1 MLMRRFVSLSLI
13 AFLALASGV
22 SIPRAESADREIN
35 VAAAADLSSAL
46 QEVATNYEK
55 RTSVVVKLSFGAS
68 GALTQQIQ
76 NGAPFDVF
84 FSADMDYPRQLIAG
98 GQAESATLYRYAVG
112 RLVLWVPGDSPL
124 DVEHK
129 GMDVLLDP
137 SVKKIS
143 IANPQHAP
151 YGRAAVAALKHYG
164 LYEKVSATELVL
176 GENVS
181 QAAQFVES
189 GNAQAGF
196 VALAHAMAPAMQG
209 KGRYWMVPAEAYPPL
224 DQGVVLISRS
234 PHRQDAAAF
243 LEYMKTAEVAG
254 LLRRYGFSLPAE
266 IRPERRTEVGNWRA
280 KMAINWQAFRL
291 TIELAVVVSVILF
304 VVGLPL
310 AYWIAFSRWR
320 WKFLVEALVALPIVL
335 PPTVLGFYVLVALGS
350 RSPLGPLV
358 AVSDRTHLGVHLHR
372 TGDRLH
378 PLQPAVR
385 GAAFRGVFLLGRS
398 EAAGSLGHAGSLAIT
413 HVLPRSG
420 STFRAGTG
428 HGLSPGLCS
437 HHGRVW
443 SGADD
448 WRQHSGSNAH
458 RLD

>member
-13 AFLALASGV
+13 AFLALVSGV
-22 SIPRAESADREIN
+22 SIQRAESADREIN

-112 RLVLWVPGDSPL
+112 RLVVWVPGDSPL

-151 YGRAAVAALKHYG
+151 YGRAAVATLKHYD
-164 LYEKVSATELVL
+164 LYEKVSGELVL

-181 QAAQFVES
+181 QAAQFAES

-196 VALAHAMAPAMQG
+196 VALAHAIAPAMQG

-243 LEYMKTAEVAG
+243 LEYMKTAEVAV
-254 LLRRYGFSLPAE
+254 LLRRYGFSLP
-266 IRPERRTEVGNWRA
+266 G
-280 KMAINWQAFRL
+280 Q
-291 TIELAVVVSVILF
+291 
-304 VVGLPL
+304 
-310 AYWIAFSRWR
+310 
-320 WKFLVEALVALPIVL
+320 
-335 PPTVLGFYVLVALGS
+335 
-350 RSPLGPLV
+350 
-358 AVSDRTHLGVHLHR
+358 
-372 TGDRLH
+372 
-378 PLQPAVR
+378 
-385 GAAFRGVFLLGRS
+385 
-398 EAAGSLGHAGSLAIT
+398 
-413 HVLPRSG
+413 
-420 STFRAGTG
+420 
-428 HGLSPGLCS
+428 
-437 HHGRVW
+437 
-443 SGADD
+443 DD
-448 WRQHSGSNAH
+448 GQK
-458 RLD
+458 DDQK